1 MRKLYSYK
9 LESHPDILLFKHLK
23 NVGER
28 CANIVKSKSIDFSYS
43 KDDIVNIARVM
54 GYTHDLGKGTLYFQ
68 KYLDDMIQKGKSD
81 VDVELKSHGL
91 LSALYTYL
99 QLRDYNKKLALMAY
113 VIVKKHH
120 GNLGNISIEFKSN
133 SVYIGNQKKIL
144 RKQIE
149 ALDKEELNRI
159 LSSLSL
165 KIIDAELLDILDEIR
180 DEADEYE
187 DKLSDNQDFEDYVLF
202 KFLFSVLILADK
214 EDAIFH
220 DQQNIEY
227 DLPYDIVDKYKKIKF
242 KNNSSNLG
250 DIRNRI
256 YDEVNESVKKA
267 NNRIMSITVPT
278 GTGKTLT
285 AMAAALSLNKKVR
298 EEMKIIYCL
307 PFTSIIDQNYNEYS
321 TMIEKVMGKE
331 KVTNDR
337 LLKHHHL
344 TDLSYINEEKNFKS
358 NESRFLIEN
367 WNSQIVVT
375 TFMQFFET
383 VFSNRNDILIKYNSL
398 SNSIVLLDEVQT
410 VPYKY
415 WLIINKLF
423 KFMTERLNMYF
434 IFITATQ
441 PLIFGKDEI
450 EPLIK
455 NEDEYFKAF
464 RRTKLHINHQKLK
477 FSDFLLE
484 VQQMIFD
491 NNSKNI
497 LIILNTVKAAQET
510 YDHISNLKLKNTNIH
525 FLSTGII
532 PKERWK
538 RINKIKKGKRRKIVV
553 STQLIE
559 AGVDIDMDIVV
570 RDMATLD
577 SINQSAGRCN
587 RESRGEY
594 LGDVYLY
601 HITNESGREYCRFIY
616 DSFLI
621 EVTNKVLQDKN
632 LVFEQ
637 DYLNLNRDYFNNVYG
652 GMSRDESRKLMNMIS
667 TLRFEDIENN
677 FELIENQNKVSV
689 FIESDKAAM
698 NTWRKYISI
707 LEEPNLIKRRERFDA
722 IKKNFYDNVINVFKD
737 KVRENEVK
745 GIAYVGYNAMSSSY
759 NTNTGYILEEGDK
772 IF

>member
-1 MRKLYSYK
+1 MYSYK
-9 LESHPDILLFKHLK
+9 LESHPKILLYKHLK

-28 CANIVKSKSIDFSYS
+28 CANIVMSKSIDFSYS
-43 KDDIVNIARVM
+43 KADIVNAAKVM

-68 KYLDDMIQKGKSD
+68 KYLKDMVQKGKSD
-81 VDVELKSHGL
+81 VDAELKSHGL
-91 LSALYTYL
+91 LSALYAYL

-120 GNLGNISIEFKSN
+120 GNLENISIELKSN
-133 SVYIGNQKKIL
+133 SVYMKSQKKL
-144 RKQIE
+144 LGKQIE
-149 ALDKEELNRI
+149 ALDKEELDKI
-159 LSSLSL
+159 LGCFSLR
-165 KIIDAELLDILDEIR
+165 IIDADMVDILDEIM
-180 DEADEYE
+180 DEADDYE
-187 DKLSDNQDFEDYVLF
+187 SSLGENQDFEDYVLF
-202 KFLFSVLILADK
+202 KFLFSVLIFADK

-220 DQQNIEY
+220 DQQNIKY
-227 DLPYDIVDKYKKIKF
+227 DLPNDIVGEYKKIKF
-242 KNNSSNLG
+242 KANRSNLG
-250 DIRNRI
+250 DIRNKI
-256 YDEVNESVKKA
+256 YDEVNESVEKV

-285 AMAAALSLNKKVR
+285 AMSAALNLRKKMK

-321 TMIEKVMGKE
+321 SMLETVMGKE

-344 TDLSYINEEKNFKS
+344 TDLSYINEEKSFKS

-367 WNSQIVVT
+367 WNSQIIVT

-398 SNSIVLLDEVQT
+398 SDSIVLLDEVQT
-410 VPYKY
+410 IPYKY
-415 WLIINKLF
+415 WLVINKLF
-423 KFMTERLNMYF
+423 KFMAGRLNVYF
-434 IFITATQ
+434 VFITATQ
-441 PLIFGKDEI
+441 PLIFDKDEI

-455 NEDEYFKAF
+455 NEAEYFKVF
-464 RRTKLHINHQKLK
+464 RRTKLHINHQKIK

-484 VQQMIFD
+484 MQEMIFEND
-491 NNSKNI
+491 SKDI
-497 LIILNTVKAAQET
+497 LIILNTVKAAQEA
-510 YDHISNLKLKNTNIH
+510 YNHICGLKLENANVY

-532 PKERWK
+532 PKER
-538 RINKIKKGKRRKIVV
+538 RIRIKEIKESGERKIVV

-587 RESRGEY
+587 REYRGEY

-601 HITNESGREYCRFIY
+601 HITNESGSEYCRSIY
-616 DSFLI
+616 DSFLL
-621 EVTNKVLQDKN
+621 EMTSKVLQDKD
-632 LVFEQ
+632 LVWEQ
-637 DYLNLNRDYFNNVYG
+637 DYLSLNKDYFYNVYSD
-652 GMSRDESRKLMNMIS
+652 MSRDESRKLMNMIS
-667 TLRFEDIENN
+667 TLKFEDIENN
-677 FELIENQNKVSV
+677 FELIKKQNKVSV
-689 FIESDKAAM
+689 FIESDEAAR
-698 NTWRKYISI
+698 NIWKGYTDI
-707 LEEPNLIKRRERFDA
+707 LKEPDLIKRRERFDV
-722 IKKNFYDNVINVFKD
+722 IKKDFYDNVINVFKD

-745 GIAYVGYNAMSSSY
+745 GIAYVGYNALGSSY
-759 NTNTGYILEEGDK
+759 DINTGYILEEKDR

>member
-1 MRKLYSYK
+1 
-9 LESHPDILLFKHLK
+9 
-23 NVGER
+23 
-28 CANIVKSKSIDFSYS
+28 
-43 KDDIVNIARVM
+43 M